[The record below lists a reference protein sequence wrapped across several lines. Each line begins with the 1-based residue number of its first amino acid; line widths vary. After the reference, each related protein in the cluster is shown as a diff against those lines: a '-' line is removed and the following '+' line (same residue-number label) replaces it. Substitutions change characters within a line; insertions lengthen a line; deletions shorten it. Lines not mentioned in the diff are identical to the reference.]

1 MDITALIQQSNSWFD
16 FKTKIDALPK
26 KQMGNAFELLTKLY
40 FKINPVYSAYDEVWL
55 LSEVPSKVFEY
66 LGLPSHDLGIDL
78 IAKQGDE
85 YHPIQCKYHSEKNSS
100 ITFNEVAT
108 FISLLE
114 GNDKFTQGYICST
127 ANVTSKNLDKI
138 KNKPINQIL
147 SDKWVQLDED
157 FFDMIRNY
165 FNNKKY
171 IPTAYIPM
179 EHQVKALKEAVAY
192 FIDGNNARGKLI
204 FPCGAGKSLTGFW
217 MTQALESTA
226 TLIAVPSLSLVKQ
239 TLDVYLREIVA
250 RGIKVKWLCIC
261 SDEGIGKDDEVMEN
275 TESLGIPCQTDPEY
289 IEKWLETNRNEHK
302 IIFTTYQSGRIIADV
317 SKKLKLSFD
326 VGIFDEAHKTV
337 GLNKKLFS
345 YLLFDDNIAIA
356 KRIFMTATER
366 FYSGTKEDII
376 SMDDYEIYGDTFSQ
390 MSFKEAIEK
399 ELLTDYKII
408 TIDVKKSE
416 IAEFI
421 KSNNLVQLSNKWKN
435 ETEARSLAAMI
446 ALRKAMKVLPI
457 KNAVS
462 FHSSIDKA
470 QRNKDLQS
478 YISSSYDFEPID
490 SFTVSSKVA
499 TTKRN
504 DIIREFANSKRA
516 LITNAKCLTEGVD
529 VPNIDCIVFADPRKS
544 KVDIVQALGRALRK
558 KKGKQWGYVILPVL
572 YDDATHEIDNDNYN
586 EIISIVRG
594 LAANDERIVEYFKEK
609 NDNAPTQR
617 MDVSNVFDFN
627 FSSDLLDEKALSEQ
641 LQIKI
646 WEGLSRFNWMA
657 FEEAREYVR
666 GLGIK
671 SAKEWLKY
679 SKSSSRPSNV
689 PSTPQ
694 ETYKNIGWQNW
705 ADWLGTNNL
714 ATGSIEW
721 VNYEIAKK
729 YAQSLSLNKMS
740 DWFTYCKTNS
750 KPHNIPSTP
759 NKIYQNNGWNNWGD
773 FLGIENYRG
782 NNIDWLTFEEARD
795 FIRKIGLKN
804 VNDWYEFARSEQLP
818 SEIPRA
824 PEVTYKDN
832 GWIGIGDWIG
842 TDKVADQFR
851 VYLSFDEA
859 KEFMREHKIISMPDW
874 LKFRK
879 RNNIQNIPFKL
890 ERTYA
895 ENWIGA
901 EDFFGTL
908 KLGFNEAKE
917 FVSKLKIKSSR
928 DYAEYRK
935 SEDFPCFMPGVP
947 NRFYKDDGWVD
958 WKDFLGY
965 EKRKTI
971 PKKKCLEFIE
981 AMELVGKMKIKTS
994 TEYKRLFLDKEFKTH
1009 TLLPFKPERVFK
1021 NSGWKDWSYFLG
1033 KGEKPKK
1040 SYSKNWNG
1048 NEEWIGIDKLD
1059 FQIAKEFV
1067 AKLNIKSSRDYTKY
1081 RKSNDFPIFLPGVP
1095 YRFYKDKGWLDWQDF
1110 LGYVKKNSRA
1120 KKTLEFIEAKELV
1133 GKMKIKTSIEYKR
1146 LFSDNEFKTNT
1157 LLPFKPER
1165 VFLDKGWKGW
1175 DDFLGKEK

>member
-1 MDITALIQQSNSWFD
+1 MDIKTLLKQSNTWSE
-16 FKTKIDALPK
+16 FKLKMDALPK

-40 FKINPVYSAYDEVWL
+40 FKINPVYSFYDEVWL
-55 LSEVPSKVFEY
+55 LSEVPSTVFEY

-100 ITFNEVAT
+100 ITFNEVST

-138 KNKPINQIL
+138 KNKPINLIL
-147 SDKWVQLDED
+147 SDSWVQLDED
-157 FFDMIRNY
+157 FFDKLRNY
-165 FNNKKY
+165 FEDRKY
-171 IPTAYIPM
+171 TPTAYIPM
-179 EHQVKALKEAVAY
+179 EHQVKALKDSVEY
-192 FIDGNNARGKLI
+192 FIDGNNSRGKLI

-217 MTQALESTA
+217 MTQELKSTS

-261 SDEGIGKDDEVMEN
+261 SDEGIGKDDEIMEN
-275 TESLGIPCQTDPEY
+275 TESLGIPCQTNPDY
-289 IEKWLETNRNEHK
+289 IEKWLETNRDEHK

-317 SKKLKLSFD
+317 SKKLNISFD
-326 VGIFDEAHKTV
+326 LGIFDEAHKTV

-345 YLLFDDNIAIA
+345 YLLFDENITID

-366 FYSGTKEDII
+366 FYSGSKEDII
-376 SMDDYEIYGDTFSQ
+376 SMDDYEVYGDTFSQ

-421 KSNNLVQLSNKWKN
+421 KNNNLVQLNNKWKN
-435 ETEARSLAAMI
+435 ETEARSLASMI

-478 YISSSYDFEPID
+478 YITSSYNFEPID

-504 DIIREFANSKRA
+504 DIIREFADSKRA

-558 KKGKQWGYVILPVL
+558 KKGKDFGYVILPVL
-572 YDDATHEIDNDNYN
+572 YDDETHEIDNDNYN

-594 LAANDERIVEYFKEK
+594 LAANDERIIEYFKDKSDKKLTKRIEG
-609 NDNAPTQR
+609 
-617 MDVSNVFDFN
+617 SSVFDFN
-627 FSSDLLDEKALSEQ
+627 FTADLLDEKDLTAQ

-646 WEGLSRFNWMA
+646 WESLSKFNWMD
-657 FEEAREYVR
+657 FEDAWIHVKT
-666 GLGIK
+666 LNIK
-671 SAKEWLKY
+671 SAKEWMRF
-679 SKSSSRPSNV
+679 SKSHKRPFNMPTS
-689 PSTPQ
+689 PQ
-694 ETYKNIGWQNW
+694 ITYKNIGWKNW
-705 ADWLGTNNL
+705 SDWLGTNNL
-714 ATGSIEW
+714 APGTIQW
-721 VNYEIAKK
+721 VSYDDAKEFAKK
-729 YAQSLSLNKMS
+729 LELKSEM
-740 DWFTYCKTNS
+740 DWYNYS
-750 KPHNIPSTP
+750 KNNDKPNDIPTAV
-759 NKIYQNNGWNNWGD
+759 KLIYKKEWINWGD

-782 NNIDWLTFEEARD
+782 NKIDWMPFREARKI
-795 FIRKIGLKN
+795 IRKVGLKN
-804 VNDWYEFARSEQLP
+804 VKEWYEFARSKQLP

-824 PEVTYKDN
+824 PEVAYKDD

-859 KEFMREHKIISMPDW
+859 KEFMRKHKIISNEDW
-874 LKFRK
+874 IKY
-879 RNNIQNIPFKL
+879 RNKNKIENIPFKL
-890 ERTYA
+890 ERTYS

-901 EDFFGTL
+901 EDFFGTS
-908 KLGFNEAKE
+908 KLDYNKAKE
-917 FVSKLKIKSSR
+917 FVSKLNVKSSR
-928 DYAEYRK
+928 DYAKYRK
-935 SEDFPCFMPGVP
+935 SDDFPVFLPGVP
-947 NRFYKDDGWVD
+947 NRFYKSEGWID

-965 EKRKTI
+965 EKKNTA
-971 PKKKCLEFIE
+971 PKKK
-981 AMELVGKMKIKTS
+981 
-994 TEYKRLFLDKEFKTH
+994 Y
-1009 TLLPFKPERVFK
+1009 
-1021 NSGWKDWSYFLG
+1021 
-1033 KGEKPKK
+1033 
-1040 SYSKNWNG
+1040 
-1048 NEEWIGIDKLD
+1048 LD
-1059 FQIAKEFV
+1059 FF
-1067 AKLNIKSSRDYTKY
+1067 
-1081 RKSNDFPIFLPGVP
+1081 
-1095 YRFYKDKGWLDWQDF
+1095 
-1110 LGYVKKNSRA
+1110 
-1120 KKTLEFIEAKELV
+1120 EAKELI
-1133 GKMKIKTSIEYKR
+1133 GKMKIKTSIDYKR
-1146 LFSDNEFKTNT
+1146 LFLDNEFKTYT
-1157 LLPFKPER
+1157 LLPLKPER
-1165 VFLDKGWKGW
+1165 VFIDKGWKGW
-1175 DDFLGKEK
+1175 NDFLGKEK

>member
-1 MDITALIQQSNSWFD
+1 
-16 FKTKIDALPK
+16 
-26 KQMGNAFELLTKLY
+26 
-40 FKINPVYSAYDEVWL
+40 
-55 LSEVPSKVFEY
+55 
-66 LGLPSHDLGIDL
+66 
-78 IAKQGDE
+78 
-85 YHPIQCKYHSEKNSS
+85 
-100 ITFNEVAT
+100 
-108 FISLLE
+108 
-114 GNDKFTQGYICST
+114 
-127 ANVTSKNLDKI
+127 
-138 KNKPINQIL
+138 
-147 SDKWVQLDED
+147 VQLDED

-179 EHQVKALKEAVAY
+179 EHQVKALKEAVTY

-204 FPCGAGKSLTGFW
+204 FPCGTGKSLTGFW
-217 MTQALESTA
+217 MTQELKSTS

-504 DIIREFANSKRA
+504 DIIREFADSKRA

-586 EIISIVRG
+586 EIISIIRG

-617 MDVSNVFDFN
+617 MEGSNVFDFN

-666 GLGIK
+666 GLNIK
-671 SAKEWLKY
+671 STKEYTSFWRNKKLPVNLPARPHSSYKGDGFISMPDFLGYKNRFQEWIEFEKARKYVNELNLKSTPEYDAFWKSGNLPDNIPRFPRKVYKKEWV
-679 SKSSSRPSNV
+679 SM
-689 PSTPQ
+689 
-694 ETYKNIGWQNW
+694 G
-705 ADWLGTNNL
+705 DWLGTGRIADHLKEYLIFEEAKNFVRKLKLKNQD
-714 ATGSIEW
+714 EW
-721 VNYEIAKK
+721 VDYVNKNKVQDIPKKADQTYENKGWAGWKDFLGTIDNKKFYPYEKAREWALSNNILTKKEWKEQSLIPDFFPLNPDYCSQYKDEWVSWDAFLNKEDKYLNFEQAKK
-729 YAQSLSLNKMS
+729 YV
-740 DWFTYCKTNS
+740 
-750 KPHNIPSTP
+750 
-759 NKIYQNNGWNNWGD
+759 
-773 FLGIENYRG
+773 
-782 NNIDWLTFEEARD
+782 
-795 FIRKIGLKN
+795 RKLKLKN
-804 VNDWYEFARSEQLP
+804 QSEWR
-818 SEIPRA
+818 EIC
-824 PEVTYKDN
+824 
-832 GWIGIGDWIG
+832 
-842 TDKVADQFR
+842 
-851 VYLSFDEA
+851 
-859 KEFMREHKIISMPDW
+859 
-874 LKFRK
+874 
-879 RNNIQNIPFKL
+879 
-890 ERTYA
+890 
-895 ENWIGA
+895 
-901 EDFFGTL
+901 
-908 KLGFNEAKE
+908 
-917 FVSKLKIKSSR
+917 
-928 DYAEYRK
+928 K
-935 SEDFPCFMPGVP
+935 SEDFPINIPRNP
-947 NRFYKDDGWVD
+947 SNYYKNKGWISLGD
-958 WKDFLGY
+958 WIGNERIADQ
-965 EKRKTI
+965 
-971 PKKKCLEFIE
+971 
-981 AMELVGKMKIKTS
+981 
-994 TEYKRLFLDKEFKTH
+994 YKVFKTYNEARNFVSK
-1009 TLLPFKPERVFK
+1009 LDLKGQKEWFAYAK
-1021 NSGWKDWSYFLG
+1021 SG
-1033 KGEKPKK
+1033 GEKPDDIPYKPHRT
-1040 SYSKNWNG
+1040 Y
-1048 NEEWIGIDKLD
+1048 
-1059 FQIAKEFV
+1059 
-1067 AKLNIKSSRDYTKY
+1067 LN
-1081 RKSNDFPIFLPGVP
+1081 
-1095 YRFYKDKGWLDWQDF
+1095 
-1110 LGYVKKNSRA
+1110 
-1120 KKTLEFIEAKELV
+1120 
-1133 GKMKIKTSIEYKR
+1133 
-1146 LFSDNEFKTNT
+1146 
-1157 LLPFKPER
+1157 
-1165 VFLDKGWKGW
+1165 KGWKGW